1 MKRKYKVLVGIT
13 VNVEAVC
20 EDDATDMA
28 WDMARWELGCQDAH
42 DWFVSVEAD
51 SEVTA

>member
-1 MKRKYKVLVGIT
+1 VKPYRVTVQTTLLVY
-13 VNVEAVC
+13 APS